1 MAVDMRAFLTGLSS
15 GGVSIEKSN
24 TLSAP
29 PEKSATYHE
38 PIAHTPPAT
47 LPLSVSP
54 GGPTATAAGCAASR
68 HRSLRFIPSRPP
80 IRSMAGHS
88 GPMSAAG
95 LAGNRQTCPRRS
107 GGDAVRLRQPTQD
120 ARGVPVWRHRRN
132 GPPDCA
138 RLRCGGVG
146 RYSGPRQGEAST
158 RAPTGLRR
166 DVKLGKAELRKRA
179 RFCGS
184 NKNKNRLLD

>member
-29 PEKSATYHE
+29 PEKSATYPRADSPHA
-38 PIAHTPPAT
+38 PGNPA
-47 LPLSVSP
+47 LV
-54 GGPTATAAGCAASR
+54 G
-68 HRSLRFIPSRPP
+68 I
-80 IRSMAGHS
+80 
-88 GPMSAAG
+88 
-95 LAGNRQTCPRRS
+95 PRRS
-107 GGDAVRLRQPTQD
+107 HGDGGGLRPVGAIAASALSRAGPRSVRWLGTPARCLRPAWLGTAKPARGGPVVGAVRLRQPTQD

-132 GPPDCA
+132 GPPDYA

-184 NKNKNRLLD
+184 NKKQKQIA